1 MAGPKA
7 DLKRLRITPEARAW
21 LQAEATSSG
30 KSQQEIVRNV
40 LHEIAV
46 KKIHAAKLL
55 AALAT
60 AEGHKRDAEGRD
72 P

>member
-1 MAGPKA
+1 MSAPKA
-7 DLKRLRITPEARAW
+7 DLKRLRISPETRAW

-30 KSQQEIVRNV
+30 KSQQEIVRAV
-40 LHEIAV
+40 LHEMAL

-60 AEGHKRDAEGRD
+60 AEGHMRDAEGQ